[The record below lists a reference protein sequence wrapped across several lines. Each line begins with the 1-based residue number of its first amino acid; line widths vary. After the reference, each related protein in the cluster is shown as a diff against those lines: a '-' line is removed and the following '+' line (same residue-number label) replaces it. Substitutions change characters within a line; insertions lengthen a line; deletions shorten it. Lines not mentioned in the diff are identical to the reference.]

1 MPTRQLSTGKY
12 RHLADTGLDPDLRAQ
27 QCCRLAREFEEAGEY
42 EAAAEALGELW
53 QGIGQR
59 PRVEGF
65 SGETV
70 GEVLLRAG
78 ALTGWLGSAS
88 GVEGAQESAKDLL
101 SESAAVFESLPDPQK
116 AAEARVELA
125 CCYWRE
131 GAFDEAR
138 LLLRSVLESPGARQP
153 SRQRAM
159 ALLRLAVV
167 DSSDSRYRQA
177 LELLT
182 EAAPLFELEQ
192 SAALKG
198 KFHNE
203 RANALNCLYQEE
215 RGETYLDRALIEYT
229 AAGYHF
235 KHAGHTRNEAAVENN
250 LGVLYISAGR
260 FEDARSHLTHARR
273 LFTRLKDR
281 TAVAQVDETRARLH
295 LSEGLHGEAEQA
307 ARAAVRALEKGGELA
322 LLGEALVTHATT
334 LARLGRDTP
343 AQVSFARAAET
354 LLHAGSAEGAGSAY
368 LLAINELGERLPSGE
383 LLKFYEHADA
393 LLGRAE
399 RVEALERLRLAARVV
414 LAAFRR
420 AVREGERPR
429 ESAAEGDTPALREG
443 FSLKEEVRRL
453 EAHYIELALR
463 EAGGRVSHA
472 AKLLGFEDHGSLNAL
487 LKHKH
492 PQLFSARLPRVPRKR
507 SILKK
512 RH

>member
-1 MPTRQLSTGKY
+1 MPSRQLSTGKY
-12 RHLADTGLDPDLRAQ
+12 RHLADIGLDPDLRAQ
-27 QCCRLAREFEEAGEY
+27 HSCRLAREFEEAGEY
-42 EAAAEALGELW
+42 EAATEALGELW

-101 SESAAVFESLPDPQK
+101 SESAAVFEKLPDPQK
-116 AAEARVELA
+116 AAEAHVELA

-138 LLLRSVLESPGARQP
+138 LLLRSVLESPGAQP
-153 SRQRAM
+153 QSRQRAM

-167 DSSDSRYRQA
+167 DSSDSRYRPA

-215 RGETYLDRALIEYT
+215 RGEAFLDRALIEYT

-235 KHAGHTRNEAAVENN
+235 KHAGHMRNEAAVENN

-295 LSEGLHGEAEQA
+295 LSEGLFSEAEQT
-307 ARAAVRALEKGGELA
+307 ARAAVRVLEKGGELA
-322 LLGEALVTHATT
+322 LLGEALVTHATA
-334 LARLGRDTP
+334 LARLGRNTP

-354 LLHAGSAEGAGSAY
+354 LLHAGNAEGAGSAY
-368 LLAINELGERLPSGE
+368 LLAIHELGDRLPSGE
-383 LLKFYEHADA
+383 LLKFYEQADV
-393 LLGRAE
+393 LLAHAE

-414 LAAFRR
+414 LDAFRR
-420 AVREGERPR
+420 AEREGERPQ
-429 ESAAEGDTPALREG
+429 ESSVEGNTTALREG
-443 FSLKEEVRRL
+443 FSLKDEVRRL

-472 AKLLGFEDHGSLNAL
+472 AKLLGFDDHGSLNAL

-492 PQLFSARLPRVPRKR
+492 PQLLSARLPRVPRKR

>member
-1 MPTRQLSTGKY
+1 MPSRQLSTGKY
-12 RHLADTGLDPDLRAQ
+12 PQIADTSLDPDVRAQ
-27 QCCRLAREFEEAGEY
+27 YRCRLARELEEAGEY
-42 EAAAEALGELW
+42 EAATEALGELW

-59 PRVEGF
+59 PRVEGL
-65 SGETV
+65 SSETLS
-70 GEVLLRAG
+70 EALLRAG
-78 ALTGWLGSAS
+78 ALTGWLGSAA
-88 GVEGAQESAKDLL
+88 GIEGAQEAAKNLL
-101 SESAAVFESLPDPQK
+101 SESAAVFESLSDPEK

-138 LLLRSVLESPGARQP
+138 LVLRSVLESPGAQQ

-159 ALLRLAVV
+159 ALLRLAIV

-192 SAALKG
+192 SAALRG

-215 RGETYLDRALIEYT
+215 RGEAYLDRALIEYT

-235 KHAGHTRNEAAVENN
+235 KRAGHTRNEAAVENN
-250 LGVLYISAGR
+250 LGVLYISTGH

-295 LSEGLHGEAEQA
+295 LSEGLLAEAEQA

-334 LARLGRDTP
+334 LARLGRVTP
-343 AQVSFARAAET
+343 AQMSFARAAEI
-354 LLHAGSAEGAGSAY
+354 LLHAGNTEGAGSAY
-368 LLAINELGERLPSGE
+368 LLAVHELGERLLSGE
-383 LLKFYEHADA
+383 LLKFYEQADV
-393 LLGRAE
+393 LLGHAE
-399 RVEALERLRLAARVV
+399 RVEALEHLRLAARVV
-414 LAAFRR
+414 LEAFRR
-420 AVREGERPR
+420 AGREGERPR
-429 ESAAEGDTPALREG
+429 ETSAEADTSALREG

-453 EAHYIELALR
+453 EAHYIELALK
-463 EAGGRVSHA
+463 EAGGRVSRA

-492 PQLFSARLPRVPRKR
+492 PQLLNARLPRVPRRR
-507 SILKK
+507 SILKE
-512 RH
+512 RR